1 MSTRKLVLP
10 VEVEWQPEGVYYAE
24 CSLIPGCH
32 AEAETLGEVL
42 RFGLPRVPHGLAQQV
57 VGPTTDSF
65 LMRVL
70 LSGPGEL
77 VAKTMPSAPSAARS
91 AP

>member
-1 MSTRKLVLP
+1 MSTKKLVLP

-42 RFGLPRVPHGLAQQV
+42 EIIQDVA
-57 VGPTTDSF
+57 
-65 LMRVL
+65 RVL
-70 LSGPGEL
+70 LEFRKDHGLPIPEAVQQL
-77 VAKTMPSAPSAARS
+77 TEERPLREEVVIALPA
-91 AP
+91 

>member
-1 MSTRKLVLP
+1 MNTRKLVLP

-42 RFGLPRVPHGLAQQV
+42 EIIQDVA
-57 VGPTTDSF
+57 
-65 LMRVL
+65 RVL
-70 LSGPGEL
+70 LEFRRDHGLPIPEVVQQL
-77 VAKTMPSAPSAARS
+77 AEDRPLREEVVIPFPA
-91 AP
+91 